1 MKKRITNDNCLLRDL
16 SADTELFL
24 FSVSGQGMQPN
35 YALSYFHI
43 WHVVNQGE
51 TMHSHSWNALG
62 LQSSLL
68 QKNSTDRICKYEAL
82 QPTSSKAT
90 SGFRFVTFLKYF
102 SYFLK

>member
-1 MKKRITNDNCLLRDL
+1 
-16 SADTELFL
+16 
-24 FSVSGQGMQPN
+24 
-35 YALSYFHI
+35 
-43 WHVVNQGE
+43 
-51 TMHSHSWNALG
+51 MHSHSWNALG

-102 SYFLK
+102 SFFLKNNANQSNGLRVTALKYL